1 MTLLQKH
8 LVFIPLFLVAMVG
21 LLGSLVMWL
30 WNWLMPMIFGLPVLT
45 FWQAVGLLVLCR
57 LLVGNIGFGGHH
69 HHHGHGHCACDGGQN
84 KLRER
89 WANLTP
95 KERQEIIEKH
105 KSDPSEP
112 TAEDGR

>member
-84 KLRER
+84 SFMGD
-89 WANLTP
+89 LTILGVEGVRRL
-95 KERQEIIEKH
+95 KQHFKR
-105 KSDPSEP
+105 
-112 TAEDGR
+112 